1 LPDKPDPHE
10 IAIGWVPIE
19 ELTELPVI
27 SDIREQLIAAFN
39 GPTPSFF
46 EDDGSA
52 SMELDK
58 R

>member
-1 LPDKPDPHE
+1 MPGKPDPHE
-10 IAIGWVPIE
+10 IAVEWVPIE

-27 SDIREQLIAAFN
+27 SDISEQLIAGFN
-39 GPTPSFF
+39 GPPSFF